1 MNFDLDFNK
10 ESDAIVFQNVA
21 KRYKLY
27 KNDKHRFLGTILGNV
42 IPFKDKQVFSDLSF
56 KIKKG
61 ESVGIL
67 GKNGAGKST
76 ILKMIT
82 GVTFPNEGEVVVNGK
97 VSALL
102 ELTTGF
108 DAETTGREN
117 IYFKSYLMGFTKKQI
132 EEKID
137 EIIEFSELG
146 EYIDQPI
153 RTYSSGMKA
162 RLGFAI
168 SANIEP
174 DILIIDEALSVG
186 DAKFSRKCNKKVKEI
201 QNSGATILF
210 VSHSTKAM
218 QNFCDKCMLLQ
229 NGKLVTYGD
238 TDEVIKLYNET
249 IK

>member
-1 MNFDLDFNK
+1 MSFGIDFNAK
-10 ESDAIVFQNVA
+10 NDAIVFQNVA

-27 KNDKHRFLGTILGNV
+27 KSDKHRFLGTVFGGV
-42 IPFKDKQVFSDLSF
+42 IPHKEKKVFSNLSF
-56 KIKKG
+56 KIQKG

-82 GVTFPNEGEVVVNGK
+82 GVTYPTEGQVIVNGK

-102 ELTTGF
+102 ELTSGF
-108 DAETTGREN
+108 DPETTGREN
-117 IYFKSYLMGFTKKQI
+117 IYFKGYLMGFTKKQI

-186 DAKFSRKCNKKVKEI
+186 DSKFSKKCNKKVKEI
-201 QNSGATILF
+201 QDSGATILF
-210 VSHSTKAM
+210 VSHSTKAIKS
-218 QNFCDKCMLLQ
+218 FCDKCMLLQ

-238 TDEVIKLYNET
+238 TEEVIQLYNDI

>member
-186 DAKFSRKCNKKVKEI
+186 DAKFSKKCNKKVKEI

>member
-1 MNFDLDFNK
+1 MSLGIDFNK
-10 ESDAIVFQNVA
+10 EKDAIVFENVS

-27 KNDKHRFLGTILGNV
+27 KNDKHRFFGTILGEIV
-42 IPFKDKQVFSDLSF
+42 PYKDKEVFSDLSF
-56 KIKKG
+56 KIGKG

-82 GVTFPNEGEVVVNGK
+82 GVTFPNSGSVIVNGK

-108 DAETTGREN
+108 DIESTGREN
-117 IYFKSYLMGFTKKQI
+117 IYFKSYLMGLTKKQI

-137 EIIEFSELG
+137 AIIEFSELG

-162 RLGFAI
+162 RLGFSI
-168 SANIEP
+168 SANIDP

-186 DAKFSRKCNKKVKEI
+186 DSKFSKKCNEKVKEI
-201 QNSGATILF
+201 QKAGATILF
-210 VSHSTKAM
+210 VSHSTSAIKS
-218 QNFCDKCMLLQ
+218 FCDKSMLLHQ
-229 NGKLVTYGD
+229 GQLITYGE
-238 TDEVIKLYNET
+238 TEEVIKLYN
-249 IK
+249 KVVK

>member
-1 MNFDLDFNK
+1 MNFGLEFNK
-10 ESDAIVFQNVA
+10 NNDAIVFENVS

-27 KNDKHRFLGTILGNV
+27 KNDKHRFLGTVLGDIVPYKN
-42 IPFKDKQVFSDLSF
+42 KQVFSDLSF

-82 GVTFPNEGEVVVNGK
+82 GVTFPNSGKVVVNGN

-168 SANIEP
+168 SANINP

-186 DAKFSRKCNKKVKEI
+186 DSKFSKKCNKKVKEI
-201 QNSGATILF
+201 QSSGATILF
-210 VSHSTKAM
+210 VSHSTKAIKS
-218 QNFCDKCMLLQ
+218 FCDKCMLLQ

-238 TDEVIKLYNET
+238 TEEVIKVYNDT

>member
-1 MNFDLDFNK
+1 MNPKIDFNK
-10 ESDAIVFQNVA
+10 KTDAIVFNNVG
-21 KRYKLY
+21 KKYKLY
-27 KNDKHRFLGTILGNV
+27 KNDKQRFLATVFGDR
-42 IPFKDKQVFSDLSF
+42 IPYKNKQVFNNLSF

-76 ILKMIT
+76 ILKLIT
-82 GVTFPNEGEVVVNGK
+82 GVTFPTGGDIVVNGK

-108 DAETTGREN
+108 DNETTGREN
-117 IYFKSYLMGFTKKQI
+117 IYFKSYLMGFTKKQV

-168 SANIEP
+168 SANIDP

-186 DAKFSRKCNKKVKEI
+186 DANFSKKCNIKVKEI
-201 QNSGATILF
+201 QKSGATVLF
-210 VSHSTKAM
+210 VSHSINAIKS
-218 QNFCDKCMLLQ
+218 FCDKCMLLQ
-229 NGKLVTYGD
+229 NGELITYGQTED
-238 TDEVIKLYNET
+238 VIAVYNSSA
-249 IK
+249 K

>member
-1 MNFDLDFNK
+1 MNLKIDFDK
-10 ESDAIVFQNVA
+10 KSDAIVFNNVS

-27 KNDKHRFLGTILGNV
+27 KNDKHRFLGTIFGDIV
-42 IPFKDKQVFSDLSF
+42 SHKDKKVFSDLSF
-56 KIKKG
+56 KIGKG

-76 ILKMIT
+76 ILKLIT
-82 GVTFPNEGEVVVNGK
+82 GVTFPTKGDIVVNGK

-108 DAETTGREN
+108 DNETTGREN
-117 IYFKSYLMGFTKKQI
+117 IYFKSYLMGFTKKQV

-137 EIIEFSELG
+137 EIIDFSELG

-168 SANIEP
+168 SANIDP

-186 DAKFSRKCNKKVKEI
+186 DAKFSKKCNLKVKEI
-201 QNSGATILF
+201 QKSGATILF
-210 VSHSTKAM
+210 VSHSTNAIKS
-218 QNFCDKCMLLQ
+218 FCDKCMLLK
-229 NGKLVTYGD
+229 NGELVTYGE
-238 TDEVIKLYNET
+238 TDEVIKLYNE
-249 IK
+249 INK

>member
-1 MNFDLDFNK
+1 MNFGLDLNK
-10 ESDAIVFQNVA
+10 NNDAIVFENVA

-27 KNDKHRFLGTILGNV
+27 KNDKHRFLGTVLGDIVPYKN
-42 IPFKDKQVFSDLSF
+42 KQVFSDLSF
-56 KIKKG
+56 NIKKG

-82 GVTFPNEGEVVVNGK
+82 GVTFPNEGKVMVNGK

-137 EIIEFSELG
+137 DIIEFSELG

-168 SANIEP
+168 SANIDP

-186 DAKFSRKCNKKVKEI
+186 DAKFSKKCNEKVKEI

-210 VSHSTKAM
+210 VSHSINAIK
-218 QNFCDKCMLLQ
+218 NFCDKCMLLQ

-238 TDEVIKLYNET
+238 TEEVIKVYNNT